1 MNELFKSEST
11 MIDSFLINRGLKG
24 MDLIEKNPSQS
35 NKLTAQDWLDIAESE
50 LAKSGITA
58 VRVEPLAKK
67 LKVTKGSFYWHFS
80 SRKELFEKLLS
91 NWRTRSTVSIIERLS
106 DIELSP
112 EERLRKLFLIPYKRN
127 TKTNGAALELAIRNW
142 SQNDKAVREILNE
155 VDTHRLTFIAMIFE
169 NLGYDKE
176 QAEIRAA
183 RFYYTMQG
191 ISVVNVHKEQ
201 ASIEQIFETL
211 L

>member
-1 MNELFKSEST
+1 
-11 MIDSFLINRGLKG
+11 
-24 MDLIEKNPSQS
+24 MDLIENNPSQS
-35 NKLTAQDWLDIAESE
+35 NKLTAKDWLDIAESE
-50 LAKSGITA
+50 LAKSGISA

-91 NWRTRSTVSIIERLS
+91 NWRTRSTVAIIERLS
-106 DIELSP
+106 DIKLSP

>member
-1 MNELFKSEST
+1 
-11 MIDSFLINRGLKG
+11 
-24 MDLIEKNPSQS
+24 MDLIEKNPNQS

-50 LAKSGITA
+50 LAKSGISA

-91 NWRTRSTVSIIERLS
+91 NWRTRSTVAIIERLS

-112 EERLRKLFLIPYKRN
+112 EERLRRLFFIPYKRN
-127 TKTNGAALELAIRNW
+127 TRINGAALELAIRNW
-142 SQNDKAVREILNE
+142 SQNDKAVKEILNE
-155 VDTHRLTFIAMIFE
+155 VDTHRLTFIAMIYE

>member
-11 MIDSFLINRGLKG
+11 MIDSFLISRGLKG

-106 DIELSP
+106 DIELTP
-112 EERLRKLFLIPYKRN
+112 EESLRKLFLIPYKRN

-169 NLGYDKE
+169 NLGYNKE

>member
-1 MNELFKSEST
+1 
-11 MIDSFLINRGLKG
+11 

-142 SQNDKAVREILNE
+142 SQNDKAVQEILNE

-176 QAEIRAA
+176 HAEIRAA